1 MGAQAVCLVEGSSQH
16 HQYYHRAVIICGGI
30 FILMFSVIL
39 SEELS
44 RGNSLEV
51 FQLGMSGAG
60 MLGRVYCDDYGGS
73 CGGIFGV
80 NVAMV
85 TY

>member
-1 MGAQAVCLVEGSSQH
+1 MVKRIEDSQAVKHCSYILMYSERFLSS
-16 HQYYHRAVIICGGI
+16 I
-30 FILMFSVIL
+30 FILMFSAIL

-73 CGGIFGV
+73 CGGIFGM